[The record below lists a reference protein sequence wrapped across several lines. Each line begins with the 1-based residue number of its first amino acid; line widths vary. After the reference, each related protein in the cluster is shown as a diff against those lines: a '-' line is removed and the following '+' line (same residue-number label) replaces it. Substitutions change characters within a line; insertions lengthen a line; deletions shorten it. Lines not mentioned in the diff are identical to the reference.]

1 MTQPFRI
8 RHADRLVAGFLL
20 AVLAVVAVA
29 VFLVVRGQGLFKSRH
44 EYKTVFS
51 DGGGL
56 KPESPVRIAG
66 IEVGS
71 VRAVTLTPDNK
82 VEVVFDVL
90 DEYADRLRADPADGS
105 CTQTN
110 RSSMM
115 DSDEEK
121 KVADAAK
128 KRCGSRVA
136 AGIPAGLGAF
146 LPTSGL
152 IIQVGNSDNPLVPPG
167 GLVPADEPEGLSELL
182 ARLQKEG
189 IVQSARDIVIQ
200 IDELLRNI
208 NDPNG
213 HIQQTLSHVEE
224 VAGRAA
230 AGKGL
235 VGEITRDGSPTQR
248 RVGDALASLEKSL
261 AELEKASADVAA
273 VTASVRARD
282 PEIQRFID
290 GLDQFAADAKV
301 AGKDIRTFSK
311 DIKELPPDLRNT
323 IGNLN
328 RRIDDLG
335 DIITGLKRSF
345 PLNMVVEE
353 PRKKSADKAEEKK

>member
-20 AVLAVVAVA
+20 AVLLVVAVA
-29 VFLVVRGQGLFKSRH
+29 VLLVVRGQGLFKSRH
-44 EYKTVFS
+44 QYKTVFS

-71 VRAVTLTPDNK
+71 VRAVTLTPDDK

-90 DEYADRLRADPADGS
+90 DEYADRLRQDPADGS
-105 CTQTN
+105 CTQTA
-110 RSSMM
+110 RPSMM
-115 DSDEEK
+115 DSDEQKRATE
-121 KVADAAK
+121 DAK

-152 IIQVGNSDNPLVPPG
+152 IILVGNRENPLIPPG

-213 HIQQTLSHVEE
+213 SVQQTLAHVEE
-224 VAGRAA
+224 VAERAA

-235 VGEITRDGSPTQR
+235 VGEVTRDGSPTQR
-248 RVGDALASLEKSL
+248 KVADALTSLEKSL
-261 AELEKASADVAA
+261 AELEKASADVSA

-290 GLDQFAADAKV
+290 GLDTFAADAKA
-301 AGKDIRTFSK
+301 AGKDLRTFSK

-335 DIITGLKRSF
+335 DIITGLKKSF
-345 PLNMVVEE
+345 PLNMVVDE
-353 PRKKSADKAEEKK
+353 PKKKSPAKPPEKP

>member
-1 MTQPFRI
+1 MSLPFRI

-20 AVLAVVAVA
+20 AVLTVVTVAVL
-29 VFLVVRGQGLFKSRH
+29 LVIRGQGLFKARH
-44 EYKTVFS
+44 HYTTVFS
-51 DGGGL
+51 DGSGL

-71 VRAVTLTPDNK
+71 VRAVTLTPDNR

-90 DEYADRLRADPADGS
+90 DEYADRLRQDPADGS
-105 CTQTN
+105 CTKTG

-121 KVADAAK
+121 QAAEAAK

-136 AGIPAGLGAF
+136 AGMPAGLGAF

-152 IIQVGNSDNPLVPPG
+152 IINVGNSDNPLVAPG
-167 GLVPADEPEGLSELL
+167 GFVPADEPEGLSELL

-213 HIQQTLSHVEE
+213 SIQQTLAHVEE

-235 VGEITRDGSPTQR
+235 VGEVTRDGSPTQR
-248 RVGDALASLEKSL
+248 RVAEGLASLERSL

-282 PEIQRFID
+282 PEIQRVIA
-290 GLDQFAADAKV
+290 GLDTFAADAKA
-301 AGKDIRTFSK
+301 AGKDLRTFAK
-311 DIKELPPDLRNT
+311 DSKELPPELRNT

-335 DIITGLKRSF
+335 AIITGIKKSF
-345 PLNMVVEE
+345 PLNLVVDD
-353 PRKKSADKAEEKK
+353 PKNKGAAKPEEKK

>member
-1 MTQPFRI
+1 MSLPFRI
-8 RHADRLVAGFLL
+8 RYADRLVAGFLL
-20 AVLAVVAVA
+20 AVLAIVTVAVL
-29 VFLVVRGQGLFKSRH
+29 LVVRGQGLFKSRH
-44 EYKTVFS
+44 QYTTVFS
-51 DGGGL
+51 DGAGL

-71 VRAVTLTPDNK
+71 VRAVTLTPENK

-90 DEYADRLRADPADGS
+90 DEYADRLRQDPADGS
-105 CTQTN
+105 CSQKS

-121 KVADAAK
+121 AAADAVK

-152 IIQVGNSDNPLVPPG
+152 IIVVGNSDNPLVPPG

-200 IDELLRNI
+200 VDELLRSI
-208 NDPNG
+208 NDPSG
-213 HIQQTLSHVEE
+213 SIQQTLAHVEE
-224 VAGRAA
+224 VTGRAA

-235 VGEITRDGSPTQR
+235 VGEVTRDGSPTQR
-248 RVGDALASLEKSL
+248 RVGEALLSLERSL
-261 AELEKASADVAA
+261 AELEKASADISA
-273 VTASVRARD
+273 VTASVRAKD
-282 PEIQRFID
+282 PEIQRVIA
-290 GLDQFAADAKV
+290 GLDAFATDARA
-301 AGKDIRTFSK
+301 AGKDLRTFAK
-311 DIKELPPDLRNT
+311 DSKELPPDLRNT

-335 DIITGLKRSF
+335 DIITGIKKSF
-345 PLNMVVEE
+345 PLNLVVDGG
-353 PRKKSADKAEEKK
+353 KKGADTAEEKK

>member
-1 MTQPFRI
+1 MSLPFRI
-8 RHADRLVAGFLL
+8 RHADRLVSGFLL
-20 AVLAVVAVA
+20 AVLAVLTVA

-44 EYKTVFS
+44 RYTTVFS
-51 DGGGL
+51 DGSGL

-90 DEYADRLRADPADGS
+90 DEYADRLRQDPADGS
-105 CTQTN
+105 CTQTS
-110 RSSMM
+110 RASMM
-115 DSDEEK
+115 DSDEQKQAAE
-121 KVADAAK
+121 AAK

-152 IIQVGNSDNPLVPPG
+152 IITVGNSDNPLVPPG
-167 GLVPADEPEGLSELL
+167 GFVPADEPEGLSELL

-200 IDELLRNI
+200 IDELLRSI
-208 NDPNG
+208 NDPSG
-213 HIQQTLSHVEE
+213 PVKLTLAHVEE
-224 VAGRAA
+224 VTGRAA
-230 AGKGL
+230 SGKGL
-235 VGEITRDGSPTQR
+235 VGEVTRDGSPTQR
-248 RVGDALASLEKSL
+248 RVAEGLASLERSL
-261 AELEKASADVAA
+261 AELEKASTDIAA

-282 PEIQRFID
+282 PEIQRVIA
-290 GLDQFAADAKV
+290 GLDAFADDAKA
-301 AGKDIRTFSK
+301 AGKDLRTFAKDSK
-311 DIKELPPDLRNT
+311 SLPPELRNT

-335 DIITGLKRSF
+335 DIITGIKKSF
-345 PLNMVVEE
+345 PLNLVVDDSKSKGTAKPEE
-353 PRKKSADKAEEKK
+353 TK